1 MTLTDS
7 PVVGA
12 AGSAVDRVWN
22 ALDAGGFKPESI
34 RGDKF
39 MALCPV
45 HGDTHRSL
53 SVKFDRR
60 REAVLLNCFTCH
72 ADYRDVASA
81 IGLSATDLFDA
92 PLPEKDAPRPAK
104 GKPKFEPAH
113 RVPRRITGAVD
124 VDKLAGAKWEQVTTY
139 PYADAAG
146 TVVEEVIREQAVV
159 DGAVHK
165 RFRQRFRSADGRWVT
180 KKPTGFT
187 PVLYQHADVLRA
199 IATDQPV

>member
-92 PLPEKDAPRPAK
+92 ATAIVGYVLGAAAQNAANARSPLARRFTGETMRPDR
-104 GKPKFEPAH
+104 PP
-113 RVPRRITGAVD
+113 
-124 VDKLAGAKWEQVTTY
+124 
-139 PYADAAG
+139 
-146 TVVEEVIREQAVV
+146 
-159 DGAVHK
+159 
-165 RFRQRFRSADGRWVT
+165 
-180 KKPTGFT
+180 
-187 PVLYQHADVLRA
+187 
-199 IATDQPV
+199 

>member
-92 PLPEKDAPRPAK
+92 SPEKDAR
-104 GKPKFEPAH
+104 G
-113 RVPRRITGAVD
+113 PRRASRSSSPRTGCR
-124 VDKLAGAKWEQVTTY
+124 
-139 PYADAAG
+139 AASPASSTSTSSPG
-146 TVVEEVIREQAVV
+146 
-159 DGAVHK
+159 
-165 RFRQRFRSADGRWVT
+165 RSGNR
-180 KKPTGFT
+180 
-187 PVLYQHADVLRA
+187 
-199 IATDQPV
+199 

>member
-113 RVPRRITGAVD
+113 RVPRRITGLVD
-124 VDKLAGAKWEQVTTY
+124 RGEGIAPERRDAIFQPFQRLGDTDNTTGLGLGLGVGRLLRGGGGTPAAATGRFKDYRLAIGQ
-139 PYADAAG
+139 G
-146 TVVEEVIREQAVV
+146 Q
-159 DGAVHK
+159 
-165 RFRQRFRSADGRWVT
+165 
-180 KKPTGFT
+180 
-187 PVLYQHADVLRA
+187 
-199 IATDQPV
+199 